1 MPKKRE
7 IESLV
12 FLICQNGVVEWIN
25 IVRSTRSVSI
35 SCIATCKSDIIS
47 RLSGFMIF
55 LGSRI
60 YYFKP
65 IVKLVGGAG
74 FGMQDTVWFSAT
86 AIERGLELLDVK
98 IDLRTRLYGSV
109 SWILVVKTK
118 TNKKSILSFLIK
130 YYLFFLTF
138 FDWLILVFKLV

>member
-25 IVRSTRSVSI
+25 IVRSTHSVSI

-60 YYFKP
+60 YSFKP
-65 IVKLVGGAG
+65 IVKLVGGADLVCRTQFDSLRLRLKEG
-74 FGMQDTVWFSAT
+74 WNYLMSKLTSEPDYTVQWA
-86 AIERGLELLDVK
+86 GYWWWK
-98 IDLRTRLYGSV
+98 Q
-109 SWILVVKTK
+109 KQTK
-118 TNKKSILSFLIK
+118 N
-130 YYLFFLTF
+130 LFFHF
-138 FDWLILVFKLV
+138 